1 MKFQR
6 PPVDPF
12 LAEKARELR
21 KHMTPEER
29 HLWYDYLKNCS
40 HFVNRQYVITPY
52 IVDFFCQEIAL
63 AIEIDGSQHYEAEGL
78 RKDAER
84 TAYLESLGAKVIRFT
99 NRDIHEHFEAVCLY
113 IDSFF
118 QQES

>member
-21 KHMTPEER
+21 KHMTAEER
-29 HLWYDYLKNCS
+29 HLWYDYLKNCLYS
-40 HFVNRQYVITPY
+40 FNRQYVITPY
-52 IVDFFCQEIAL
+52 IVDFFCQRLAL
-63 AIEIDGSQHYEAEGL
+63 AIEIDGSQHYEPEGL
-78 RKDAER
+78 QSDARR
-84 TAYLESLGAKVIRFT
+84 TDYLESLGARVIRFT
-99 NRDIHEHFEAVCLY
+99 NRDIHERFEGVCLQ

-118 QQES
+118 H

>member
-1 MKFQR
+1 MKFRR

-12 LAEKARELR
+12 LTEKARELR
-21 KHMTPEER
+21 KNMTPEER
-29 HLWYDYLKNCS
+29 HLWYDYLKDCPY
-40 HFVNRQYVITPY
+40 FFNRQYVVTPY
-52 IVDFFCQEIAL
+52 IVDFFCQKMAL
-63 AIEIDGSQHYEAEGL
+63 AIEIDGSQHYETEGL

-99 NRDIHEHFEAVCLY
+99 NRDIHERFEAVCLC

-118 QQES
+118 REEM

>member
-29 HLWYDYLKNCS
+29 HLWYDYLKNCPHS
-40 HFVNRQYVITPY
+40 FNRQYVITPY
-52 IVDFFCQEIAL
+52 IVDFFCQKFAL
-63 AIEIDGSQHYEAEGL
+63 AIEIDGSQHYDPEGL
-78 RKDAER
+78 RNDAER
-84 TAYLESLGAKVIRFT
+84 NAYLSSLGARVIRFT
-99 NRDIHEHFEAVCLY
+99 NRDIHERFEGVCIR

-118 QQES
+118 RKES

>member
-21 KHMTPEER
+21 KHMTAEER
-29 HLWYDYLKNCS
+29 HLWYDYLKDCP
-40 HFVNRQYVITPY
+40 HFFNRQYVITPY
-52 IVDFFCQEIAL
+52 IVDFFCQKIAL
-63 AIEIDGSQHYEAEGL
+63 AIEIDGAQHYEPEGL
-78 RKDAER
+78 QNDAER
-84 TAYLESLGAKVIRFT
+84 TAYLESLGARVIRFT
-99 NRDIHEHFEAVCLY
+99 NRDIHERFEGVCLQ

-118 QQES
+118 R